1 MALPSHPAFA
11 SLAAACA
18 VLVGV
23 AFASV
28 RGWIR
33 PYGRTHAAGAVVST
47 LLGTNAFVLYT
58 DDGPEAGGK
67 AAAERLLIDGEDA
80 WPLLFVVAG
89 CVLGCVVVSVFRA
102 CVEASGRR
110 RRRMVPLVPG
120 RSGRAGRR
128 ATGCSWDTL
137 VEPMLFLVS
146 VWACVYCLPGVAG
159 DHIAALPKGGDPAGA
174 GIVCDHPRCQS
185 SYVAF

>member
-58 DDGPEAGGK
+58 DDGPEV
-67 AAAERLLIDGEDA
+67 R
-80 WPLLFVVAG
+80 VVAAG
-89 CVLGCVVVSVFRA
+89 LGLPPFPLRFHLPPEICRA
-102 CVEASGRR
+102 
-110 RRRMVPLVPG
+110 L
-120 RSGRAGRR
+120 
-128 ATGCSWDTL
+128 D
-137 VEPMLFLVS
+137 
-146 VWACVYCLPGVAG
+146 
-159 DHIAALPKGGDPAGA
+159 
-174 GIVCDHPRCQS
+174 
-185 SYVAF
+185 